1 MSIFNSIAYA
11 VMKSRHTEVERTI
24 NNPIEV
30 QNDVFHQLI
39 AAGKDTEWGKKYDYG
54 NIKSWEDYNQKVPIN
69 EYDAFIPYIQRMQQ
83 GEQNLLWNSPITM
96 FSKSSG
102 TSGRVS
108 KFIPVSHEALKQCH
122 YKGGVDMLIIYCN
135 MYSESNIFGGYNLA
149 IGGSKQSQPSDP
161 YYCGDVSAII
171 IDHLPRLAEM
181 FRAPKREIALMS
193 EWESKLMRMAE
204 TTSTQNI
211 VSLAGVPSWMAL
223 LLQRCLDITN
233 KNHIGEVW
241 KNLEVYFHGGVDF
254 LPYKQKFKQ
263 LIPNPDMRYVNIYN
277 ASEGYFG
284 IQDQHGVSDMLL
296 LLNNG
301 VYYEFIETCELG
313 KEQPK
318 VTQLQDVEIGKN
330 YALLLSTNAGL
341 WRYLIGDTV
350 TFTSKAPYRI
360 QITGRTRNYINVCG
374 EELIEDNANQ
384 AIKTACSETNCMV
397 KEYTA
402 APYLSADNKPVGHEW
417 IIEFEQEPADK
428 ELFAE
433 LLDKALKAS
442 NSDYEAKRYKNL
454 ILQKPVI
461 NFVPNGTFM
470 KWLKDNNKL
479 GGQHKIP
486 RLKNTREIIDEVFKH
501 ANNEL

>member
-1 MSIFNSIAYA
+1 
-11 VMKSRHTEVERTI
+11 
-24 NNPIEV
+24 
-30 QNDVFHQLI
+30 
-39 AAGKDTEWGKKYDYG
+39 
-54 NIKSWEDYNQKVPIN
+54 
-69 EYDAFIPYIQRMQQ
+69 
-83 GEQNLLWNSPITM
+83 
-96 FSKSSG
+96 
-102 TSGRVS
+102 
-108 KFIPVSHEALKQCH
+108 
-122 YKGGVDMLIIYCN
+122 
-135 MYSESNIFGGYNLA
+135 MYSVSNIFGGYNLA
-149 IGGSKQSQPSDP
+149 LGGSKQSKPSDP

-171 IDHLPRLAEM
+171 MDHLPRWAEM
-181 FRAPKREIALMS
+181 FRAPKREIALMN
-193 EWESKLMRMAE
+193 EWESKLIRMAE

-223 LLQRCLDITN
+223 LLQRCLEITG

-263 LIPNPDMRYVNIYN
+263 LIPNPDMRYVNVYN

-301 VYYEFIETCELG
+301 VYYEFIETSEIG

-384 AIKTACSETNCMV
+384 AIKTACAETNCMV

-402 APYLSADNKPVGHEW
+402 APYLSAD
-417 IIEFEQEPADK
+417 
-428 ELFAE
+428 
-433 LLDKALKAS
+433 
-442 NSDYEAKRYKNL
+442 
-454 ILQKPVI
+454 
-461 NFVPNGTFM
+461 
-470 KWLKDNNKL
+470 KL
-479 GGQHKIP
+479 
-486 RLKNTREIIDEVFKH
+486 
-501 ANNEL
+501 

>member
-1 MSIFNSIAYA
+1 MKILNSIACS
-11 VMKSRHTEVERTI
+11 VMRARYSEVEKMI
-24 NNPIEV
+24 NNPIEI
-30 QNDVFHQLI
+30 QNNVFRQLI
-39 AAGKDTEWGKKYDYG
+39 ASGKHTEWGKKYDYE
-54 NIKSWEDYNQKVPIN
+54 NIKSWDDYNQKVPIN
-69 EYDAFIPYIQRMQQ
+69 DYNAFIPYIQRMQK
-83 GEQNLLWNSPITM
+83 GEQNLLWNTPIKM

-108 KFIPVSHEALKQCH
+108 KYIPVSREALKQCH
-122 YKGGVDMLIIYCN
+122 YKGGVDMLIMYCN
-135 MYSESNIFGGYNLA
+135 MYSVSKIFSGYNLA
-149 IGGSKQSQPSDP
+149 LGGSKQSTPNDS

-171 IDHLPRLAEM
+171 IDNLPRWAEH
-181 FRAPKREIALMS
+181 FRAPKREIALMN
-193 EWESKLMRMAE
+193 EWESKLIRMAE
-204 TTSTQNI
+204 TTSRQNI
-211 VSLAGVPSWMAL
+211 VSLAGVPSWMSL
-223 LLQRCLDITN
+223 LLQRCLEMTG
-233 KNHIGEVW
+233 KNDIGEMW
-241 KNLEVYFHGGVDF
+241 QNLEVYFHGGVDF

-284 IQDQHGVSDMLL
+284 IQDQRDVSDMLL

-301 VYYEFIETCELG
+301 VYYEFIETCELD
-313 KEQPK
+313 KEYPK
-318 VTQLQDVEIGKN
+318 VTQLENVEIGKN

-384 AIKTACSETNCMV
+384 AIKTTCMETNSIV

-402 APYLSADNKPVGHEW
+402 APYLSTDNKPIGHEW
-417 IIEFEQEPADK
+417 VIEFEQEPENK

-442 NSDYEAKRYKNL
+442 NSDYEAKRYKDL

-461 NFVPNGTFM
+461 NFVPAETFM
-470 KWLKDNNKL
+470 KWLKANNKL

-486 RLKNTREIIDEVFKH
+486 RLKNTREIINEILKH
-501 ANNEL
+501 ANTQL